1 MQNWI
6 LYENGSTI
14 GKIGSENGKIIC
26 DEEYENSCRITLE
39 KTKQIPYSITCGV
52 YGLMCHTVFAK
63 TELEAKEKYEC
74 MKRELKDFIDSY
86 TQETD
91 EVIWVESFVEKW

>member
-14 GKIGSENGKIIC
+14 AKIGSENGKIIC
-26 DEEYENSCRITLE
+26 DEEYEKSCRITLE

-52 YGLMCHTVFAK
+52 YGLMFHTVFAK

-74 MKRELKDFIDSY
+74 MKRELKDFID
-86 TQETD
+86 TDTEETD
-91 EVIWVESFVEKW
+91 AINWVECFVEKW

>member
-26 DEEYENSCRITLE
+26 DEEYENSCRITLK
-39 KTKQIPYSITCGV
+39 KTKPIPYSITCGV

-74 MKRELKDFIDSY
+74 MKRELKNFID
-86 TQETD
+86 TD
-91 EVIWVESFVEKW
+91 TEEADAINWVECFVEKW

>member
-39 KTKQIPYSITCGV
+39 KTKPIPYSITCGV
-52 YGLMCHTVFAK
+52 YGFMCHTVFAK
-63 TELEAKEKYEC
+63 TELEAKEKYER

-86 TQETD
+86 TEETD

>member
-1 MQNWI
+1 MKNWI

-14 GKIGSENGKIIC
+14 GRKGSEDGEIIC

-39 KTKQIPYSITCGV
+39 KTKPIPYGITCGV

-74 MKRELKDFIDSY
+74 MKSELKDFIDDD
-86 TQETD
+86 TEETD
-91 EVIWVESFVEKW
+91 EVNWVECFVGKW

>member
-26 DEEYENSCRITLE
+26 DEEYEKSCRITLE
-39 KTKQIPYSITCGV
+39 KTKPIPYSITCGV
-52 YGLMCHTVFAK
+52 YGFMCHTVFAK
-63 TELEAKEKYEC
+63 TELEAKEKYER

-86 TQETD
+86 TEETD